1 MADNDENVNCNFS
14 NHEKILTG
22 EDAKYVTAHL
32 SAWSWEQM
40 LDVMWET
47 LRTAPK
53 IFYTLSRHWN
63 DIVK

>member
-32 SAWSWEQM
+32 SA
-40 LDVMWET
+40 
-47 LRTAPK
+47 
-53 IFYTLSRHWN
+53 
-63 DIVK
+63 